1 MYNSFFGFSENP
13 FNLTPDPRYLFLS
26 PYHKEAIEHLLY
38 GINERK
44 GFIVITGGIGTG
56 KTTLCRMLLN
66 HLGTD
71 TKSAL
76 IFNSFISDMEL
87 LKSINQEFGIVVGP
101 MAETKKDFIDALNN
115 FLLDTFGKGGNALL
129 VIDEAQNLS
138 HNVLE
143 QIRMLSNLETAKE
156 KLIQIVLVGQP
167 ELEGLLA
174 SPSLRQLNERIM
186 VRYNLRPL
194 TSKDIRGYV
203 EHRMS
208 VAGGRGDP
216 SFTKGAVKNIY
227 LYSRGNP
234 RRINNVCDRTLL
246 IAYVMGKH
254 DISND
259 IIKKAVRE
267 LAGNNS
273 VMSERG
279 RTWERRISYGFFL
292 LILLIAAGVGGWR
305 YKGRMP
311 AVTPAEEIKPILKT
325 DNAQSADNE
334 IKHEKSPLYT
344 DEQTSLSVL
353 LSMFYNTSGTVIHDF
368 EKSYLDLVSYNISP
382 EYYIVLKKPFRVFM
396 SNPDN
401 ATRFL
406 VIKNTDEKGATAMD
420 ADGAEQAIN
429 RDFIINNWGG
439 QVSWVYPMPKKTVTL
454 VRGVSAP
461 EVLDMQKTLIDMG
474 YIVKTTGI
482 YDQSTFQEV
491 MRFQKD
497 FGLQVDGIAGP
508 RTRALLYQMVR

>member
-87 LKSINQEFGIVVGP
+87 LKSINQEFGIAVGP

-234 RRINNVCDRTLL
+234 RRINNVCDRALL

-267 LAGNNS
+267 LAGNNG

-279 RTWERRISYGFFL
+279 RTWERRVSYTFL
-292 LILLIAAGVGGWR
+292 LLLLIITAGFGGWR
-305 YKGRMP
+305 YREGLFKTA
-311 AVTPAEEIKPILKT
+311 AVDDI
-325 DNAQSADNE
+325 QSAA
-334 IKHEKSPLYT
+334 PLFL
-344 DEQTSLSVL
+344 DEQKSLSTL
-353 LSMFYNTSGTVIHDF
+353 FSIFYGEREIENPDE
-368 EKSYLDLVSYNISP
+368 EKYRPSLVSYDINA
-382 EYYIVLKKPFRVFM
+382 EYYVTLKRPFRVFV
-396 SNPDN
+396 SGPGSSSKY
-401 ATRFL
+401 L
-406 VIKNTDEKGATAMD
+406 VIKKTGEEGATVID
-420 ADGAEQAIN
+420 ANGDERAIDRN
-429 RDFIINNWGG
+429 FIISHWGR
-439 QVSWVYPMPKKTVTL
+439 QVSWVYPSPKKDSIL
-454 VRGVSAP
+454 FKGVSTP
-461 EVLDMQKTLIDMG
+461 NVLELQRILADMG
-474 YIVKTTGI
+474 YMAKTTGI
-482 YDQSTFQEV
+482 YDQFTFQEL
-491 MRFQKD
+491 MRFQKE
-497 FGLQVDGIAGP
+497 FGLKIDGIAGP
-508 RTRALLYQMVR
+508 RTMALLYQMVR

>member
-87 LKSINQEFGIVVGP
+87 LKSINQEFGIAMGP
-101 MAETKKDFIDALNN
+101 MAETKKDFIDTLNN

-129 VIDEAQNLS
+129 MIDEAQNLS

-174 SPSLRQLNERIM
+174 APSLRQLNERVM

-194 TSKDIRGYV
+194 SSKDIRGYV
-203 EHRMS
+203 EHRMA
-208 VAGGRGDP
+208 VAGGHGNPR
-216 SFTKGAVKNIY
+216 FTKGAVRNIY

-234 RRINNVCDRTLL
+234 RRINNVCDRALL

-254 DISND
+254 DVSRS
-259 IIKKAVRE
+259 IIKKSNRE
-267 LAGNNS
+267 LYGNNNLIT
-273 VMSERG
+273 G
-279 RTWERRISYGFFL
+279 WGGTWKQRASYAFLL
-292 LILLIAAGVGGWR
+292 LILIIAAGFGGWR
-305 YKGRMP
+305 YKERLL
-311 AVTPAEEIKPILKT
+311 AITPVEDIKPISKT
-325 DNAQSADNE
+325 NDIHNAD
-334 IKHEKSPLYT
+334 IKMKYQIASLSL
-344 DEQTSLSVL
+344 DEQKSLSIL
-353 LSMFYNTSGTVIHDF
+353 FSMFYGAGKMENHNF
-368 EKSYLDLVSYNISP
+368 EESYLDLVSYNIAP
-382 EYYIVLKKPFRVFM
+382 EYYIILKKPFRVSM
-396 SNPDN
+396 ANTDN
-401 ATRFL
+401 ASKYL
-406 VIKNTDEKGATAMD
+406 VIKNTDEKGAIAID
-420 ADGAEQAIN
+420 ADGEEQFID
-429 RDFIINNWGG
+429 RDFIMSHWGRH
-439 QVSWVYPMPKKTVTL
+439 VSWVYPSPKKNPVL
-454 VRGVSAP
+454 FKGVSTP
-461 EVLDMQKTLIDMG
+461 NVLELQRMLADMG
-474 YIVKTTGI
+474 YMVKTTGI
-482 YDQSTFQEV
+482 YDQFTFQEM
-491 MRFQKD
+491 MRFQKE

-508 RTRALLYQMVR
+508 RTKALLYQMVR